1 MPSPHKL
8 VAAILGTAGVAHFAV
23 PKAFDSV
30 VPSWMPGDPR
40 ITTYVSGVTELASAA
55 LVMFPKTRRVGGMAA
70 LATFIAVYPANIWA
84 ALDGGMKDAP
94 APLNSAAA
102 AWVRLPLQFP
112 MFWWAWKTMQEA
124 KRA

>member
-40 ITTYVSGVTELASAA
+40 ITTYVSGVAELASTA